1 MMLSSLAWS
10 EVRAAD
16 VILTASPSECQGV
29 YKYDDDDDDD
39 EQVFATDA
47 RKGK

>member
-29 YKYDDDDDDD
+29 YKYDDDDDD
-39 EQVFATDA
+39 EQVFATYA
-47 RKGK
+47 GMGK